1 MLRAHDFASAAFG
14 TRDNKHNLYT
24 LRTPGVHRRTAAD
37 QNVLNSSNLT
47 SHRCAAANPQDQM
60 MTAIDPIHAADAER
74 EARKARLF
82 TRINKA
88 DAWFQVLGLS
98 WITPV
103 LKAAA
108 GDNPQAQ
115 MKEIWRLLA
124 VPLIAIAAFLMLWGT
139 LAPKVQ
145 TSLGAVPGPG
155 QVWEQALN
163 LHEDAQAKAA
173 SKAKFDAQVAKL
185 NERRLAQGKE
195 PVQRAYTGAPTYYQQ
210 IWTSIQTVFFGFLIA
225 TVVAVPLGI
234 AAGLSATA
242 NAALNPL
249 IQIFKPVSP
258 LAWLPIVTMIV
269 SALAA
274 SNDGLLP
281 KSFVI
286 SAITVTLCS
295 LWPTLINT
303 ALGVSSIDKD
313 LVNVSKV
320 LKMNTWTKITKLVL
334 PSALPL
340 IFTGLRL
347 SLGVGW
353 MVLIAAEMLAQNP
366 GLGKFVWDEFQNGS
380 SQSLA
385 KIMVAVLTIGIIG
398 FLLDRMMYAIQSLFT
413 FSNNR

>member
-1 MLRAHDFASAAFG
+1 
-14 TRDNKHNLYT
+14 
-24 LRTPGVHRRTAAD
+24 
-37 QNVLNSSNLT
+37 
-47 SHRCAAANPQDQM
+47 
-60 MTAIDPIHAADAER
+60 MTAIDPDTLNN
-74 EARKARLF
+74 EARRARLF

-88 DAWFQVLGLS
+88 DAWFKVFGLS
-98 WITPV
+98 WLTPV
-103 LKAAA
+103 LRAAA
-108 GDNPQAQ
+108 GDNPRAQ
-115 MKEIWRLLA
+115 FGEIWRLLG
-124 VPLIAIAAFLMLWGT
+124 VPLLAIAIFLAMWAT
-139 LAPKVQ
+139 LAPRVQ
-145 TSLGAVPGPG
+145 TSLGAVPGPAE
-155 QVWEQALN
+155 VWEQVGELRQDAIREGERAAAFYERQDVRNAELIEN
-163 LHEDAQAKAA
+163 GNEDR
-173 SKAKFDAQVAKL
+173 VR
-185 NERRLAQGKE
+185 ER
-195 PVQRAYTGAPTYYQQ
+195 VYTGKPTYYDQ
-210 IWTSIQTVFFGFLIA
+210 IWTSIKTVFFGFLIA
-225 TVVAVPLGI
+225 SIVAIPLGI

-269 SALAA
+269 SAVYTT
-274 SNDGLLP
+274 NDGMFS
-281 KSFVI
+281 KSFLI

-313 LVNVSKV
+313 LVSVSRV
-320 LKMNTWTKITKLVL
+320 LKMNTYTKITKLVL

-385 KIMVAVLTIGIIG
+385 RIMVAVFTIGIIG
-398 FLLDRMMYAIQSLFT
+398 FLLDRVMYALQSMFT